1 MRARQLIPAALAA
14 GSLLALAGCANGSGL
29 RVEDSNV
36 PAPASTPSMS
46 TRQGF
51 VPNEEPTAKAVPAVT
66 LSLDQVR
73 KILLADKKLDEQSRK
88 VLDKCTVTTRCL
100 KPGPTVDAMHTG
112 RPQQV
117 VLIQTLDP
125 FVFGAFLIAPEPS
138 PPRRVWSIAAQQ
150 LKINA
155 GRQGELIV
163 QSEIF
168 DLDDKPCCPSGTRV
182 EVYRW
187 VGGQMTKVSS
197 QDQKGD

>member
-1 MRARQLIPAALAA
+1 V
-14 GSLLALAGCANGSGL
+14 GSLLVLAGCANGSGL

-36 PAPASTPSMS
+36 PAPASTPSVP
-46 TRQGF
+46 TNRGF
-51 VPNEEPTAKAVPAVT
+51 APSEKPTPMMVPNVT
-66 LSLDQVR
+66 LSLEKVR
-73 KILLADKKLDEQSRK
+73 DTLLADKKLDEQSRK
-88 VLDKCTVTTRCL
+88 VLDKCTVIARCL
-100 KPGPTVDAMHTG
+100 KRGPTVDAMHTG
-112 RPQQV
+112 RPQLV
-117 VLIQTLDP
+117 VLIHTLDN

-138 PPRRVWSIAAQQ
+138 PPRRVWSIEAQQ

-163 QSEIF
+163 QSDIF